1 MPKSFT
7 SCMYM
12 DVEARLVSSWQ
23 ELINKG
29 EAVYKQAY
37 QEGGLGSA
45 FLSGPE
51 YETWVAKG
59 IIFMERAH
67 LGEAITNRFMDASTK
82 VTGQSIPR
90 YHTMLGILKAPAEMG
105 E

>member
-1 MPKSFT
+1 M
-7 SCMYM
+7 
-12 DVEARLVSSWQ
+12 SSLQ
-23 ELINKG
+23 ELINEG
-29 EAVYKQAY
+29 EAVHKQAY